1 MLFPFSGSMR
11 NLTLLEVTLDIESY
25 ISVDKVFKG
34 NVYGKI
40 LAIFYLASVL
50 PFLSLEHLSRL
61 NLILPELYRCRGAC
75 FENNNAL

>member
-1 MLFPFSGSMR
+1 M
-11 NLTLLEVTLDIESY
+11 
-25 ISVDKVFKG
+25 DKVFKR

-61 NLILPELYRCRGAC
+61 NLILPELYRAVVHASKITMPSRFG
-75 FENNNAL
+75 